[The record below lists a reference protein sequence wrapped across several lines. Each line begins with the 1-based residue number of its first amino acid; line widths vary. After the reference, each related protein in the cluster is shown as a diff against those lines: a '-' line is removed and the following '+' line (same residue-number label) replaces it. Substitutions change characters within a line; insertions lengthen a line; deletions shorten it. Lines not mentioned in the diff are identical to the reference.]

1 MRKRCNPH
9 QQKGERNLFCDHYS
23 NCLDYVIQ
31 NGWPVW
37 DCTWCTYK
45 RNQFDKPIVF
55 HTDTDTFDHHDLS
68 PDFQPID
75 GL

>member
-1 MRKRCNPH
+1 MRKRCTPH

-23 NCLDYVIQ
+23 DCLDYVIQ
-31 NGWPVW
+31 KGWPDW
-37 DCTWCTYK
+37 DCTRCVYK
-45 RNQFDKPIVF
+45 RTYYDKPIVF
-55 HTDTDTFDHHDLS
+55 HTDTDTFDYHALS